1 MSTLLRSSP
10 SDWVGPQAVPHPEQ
24 GRPLVPSGCL
34 QCWWLCARPEA
45 QVLPPRDPS
54 PGNAGWPWKGTAH
67 DGAPAELAPP
77 MFTLLRDLPALPG
90 DSSLQ
95 TFHKPLPELSR
106 EPPPLSHPGSLACL
120 DSPAEEAHHKQ
131 GQASGRPRVLGKRS
145 LPPSK
150 PDGPRFHSRR
160 GGQSEPLGTASL
172 TPEGSSQAIPSW
184 PGWPGTEAVN
194 LPRAQEPTSEGVS
207 TGAID
212 TRLGRLNP
220 AV

>member
-1 MSTLLRSSP
+1 MGRRPFPTLSRAGPWCPVAAFNVGGCALDLRRRYCLLGTPARGTQGGRGKALRTTEHQRS
-10 SDWVGPQAVPHPEQ
+10 WPHPCSPCSET
-24 GRPLVPSGCL
+24 CL
-34 QCWWLCARPEA
+34 LC
-45 QVLPPRDPS
+45 L
-54 PGNAGWPWKGTAH
+54 GTARSR
-67 DGAPAELAPP
+67 P
-77 MFTLLRDLPALPG
+77 FTNPFQNFPG
-90 DSSLQ
+90 S
-95 TFHKPLPELSR
+95 PR
-106 EPPPLSHPGSLACL
+106 PLSHPGSLACL